1 MLYQIKDGTVSAGG
15 QTILSHVDFYIKEK
29 EKIAVVG
36 KNGAGKTT
44 LLRLLAGELT
54 PDRDDSRG
62 SYGRSND
69 MVTGAATAGS
79 DLDGT
84 AKRTQ
89 RAKKKKPSGNPET
102 GITMSRNITIDMLRQ
117 ADKSNQD
124 LTIEQILLESC
135 PDKDTFSKERFD
147 YEMEYDRLFTGF
159 GFEKEE
165 KSRTLGSFSGGE
177 QTKISLIKLLLE
189 KPDLLLLDEPTN
201 HLDVD
206 AKDSLKQALQ
216 EYKGS
221 ILLIC
226 HEPEFYQDV
235 VDEVWDMSQWTT
247 KVF

>member
-84 AKRTQ
+84 AKRAQ

-117 ADKSNQD
+117 VDKSNQD

-135 PDKDTFSKERFD
+135 PVDRWWLSYQSLLCFGCLFFSP
-147 YEMEYDRLFTGF
+147 
-159 GFEKEE
+159 
-165 KSRTLGSFSGGE
+165 
-177 QTKISLIKLLLE
+177 LLLE
-189 KPDLLLLDEPTN
+189 YHVSEWYALFFKYGGYFFRGCGDGYG
-201 HLDVD
+201 VAAAC
-206 AKDSLKQALQ
+206 AKIFRGAL
-216 EYKGS
+216 Y
-221 ILLIC
+221 
-226 HEPEFYQDV
+226 FAV
-235 VDEVWDMSQWTT
+235 V
-247 KVF
+247 F